1 MSGFQGHSK
10 ASIFRYILAS
20 EPVMFV
26 VITPFKKI
34 VQKLSNHKLKRKNTN
49 EDKIHNHLPN
59 TYLHFTLKHLFWK
72 SVMLSSE
79 LLKTKFRYATHQTS
93 KLNLKFCKH
102 DTFIS

>member
-1 MSGFQGHSK
+1 MNLVKIQLSLLSGFQGRSK
-10 ASIFRYILAS
+10 VSIFRYILAS

-59 TYLHFTLKHLFWK
+59 TYLL
-72 SVMLSSE
+72 
-79 LLKTKFRYATHQTS
+79 
-93 KLNLKFCKH
+93 
-102 DTFIS
+102 TFYTR